1 MPCHTLCL
9 GFGIRKARSEGG
21 VVPFQPA
28 EPIVPLRENDPD
40 AVDLMPMLETPIPP
54 PSRYERNSGGLP
66 RLEDD
71 TGWSPPTFVVT
82 APILDEAAP
91 RWFDRFRR

>member
-1 MPCHTLCL
+1 
-9 GFGIRKARSEGG
+9 
-21 VVPFQPA
+21 VPFQPA

-40 AVDLMPMLETPIPP
+40 ATDLVPILQAPTS
-54 PSRYERNSGGLP
+54 PSTRYERNSGGLP

-71 TGWSPPTFVVT
+71 PAWSPPTFEIT
-82 APILDEAAP
+82 SPILDETSP